1 MNETQRTSTPG
12 VEDQPATNDDKLVE
26 NINEDPDDIHVPKG
40 ETPEEG
46 VDNIDGED
54 NDDEGNADLR
64 EDLKGDSLGG
74 TTQVGETPSRQRGG
88 G

>member
-1 MNETQRTSTPG
+1 MKNEHAERNNPG
-12 VEDQPATNDDKLVE
+12 VEDQPATDDVKLVE
-26 NINEDPDDIHVPKG
+26 NINENPDDIYVPKG

-46 VDNIDGED
+46 VDNID
-54 NDDEGNADLR
+54 DDESDLR

-74 TTQVGETPSRQRGG
+74 TPQAGQSPSRQTGG